1 MGGEVK
7 NMRALVLA
15 IGALVIVAG
24 CGRVPGAQVPAGD
37 YKLYEANSSSLSQ
50 NVSVIDS
57 RSHRVDLSLPLGTPS
72 PDWTHLYTLGACE
85 GCASVEGVGN
95 TLVDIDPQ
103 TGATLHTLRLPG
115 YFRLPQATMS
125 GVPGGLSQN
134 GRWLVLEMF
143 DATSNS
149 LPSATHLVVVDT
161 SYAKAPRQIN
171 LNGFFEF
178 DAVSNDGKRV
188 YLIEYLATNEYHVRF
203 YDLGAGRLDPT
214 IIFDKSDG
222 SAAMTGI
229 RLSGI
234 PSHDGQWL
242 YSVYVRADK
251 SAFIHALNLDAP
263 FALCIDLPGSG
274 YATNPDEFHW
284 SLAMNAAGTHLYAAN
299 GATGIVGDLPIDKGA
314 PGQMRAAKLN
324 DSLSGGIFGVLNVE
338 AKELGGNAAAVTSD
352 GRTLVIAGKT
362 GVIWVDTA
370 SLKAHDR
377 QLTSWSVWSLA
388 MSPDGT
394 TVYAVDGAGM
404 IAELPMMGAHT
415 PTTFRGPEG
424 QPLELIRVAVA

>member
-37 YKLYEANSSSLSQ
+37 YKLYEASSSSLSQ

-72 PDWTHLYTLGACE
+72 PDWTHLYTVGSGA
-85 GCASVEGVGN
+85 
-95 TLVDIDPQ
+95 LVDLDPQ
-103 TGATLHTLRLPG
+103 TGASLHRMQLPG
-115 YFRLPQATMS
+115 HFELPPATVT

-134 GRWLVLEMF
+134 GRWLVLESF
-143 DATSNS
+143 DATSNGVRT
-149 LPSATHLVVVDT
+149 ATHLLVVDT
-161 SYAKAPRQIN
+161 SYVKGAQQIN

-178 DAVSNDGKRV
+178 DAVSNDGQRIF
-188 YLIEYLATNEYHVRF
+188 LIEYLAGNHYHVRF
-203 YDLGAGRLDPT
+203 YDFGAGRLDPN
-214 IIFDKSDG
+214 IVFDKSDG
-222 SAAMTGI
+222 SSDMAGV

-242 YSVYVRADK
+242 YSVYVREDK
-251 SAFIHALNLDAP
+251 SAFIHALNLEVP

-274 YATNPDEFHW
+274 YMANPDDFHW

-299 GATGIVGDLPIDKGA
+299 GATGMVADLPVDNGT
-314 PGQMRAAKLN
+314 PGPLRAAKLN
-324 DSLSGGIFGVLNVE
+324 DSQTGGIFGVLDAQ
-338 AKELGGNAAAVTSD
+338 AKELGANAAAVSPD

-362 GVIWVDTA
+362 GVLWVDTA
-370 SLKAHDR
+370 SLKARDR
-377 QLTSWSVWSLA
+377 QLAGWSVWTLA
-388 MSPDGT
+388 MSPDGAT
-394 TVYAVDGAGM
+394 LYVVDYAGM
-404 IAELPMMGAHT
+404 IAEVPMAGAHSA
-415 PTTFRGPEG
+415 TTFSGALG
-424 QPLELIRVAVA
+424 QPLSLMRVAAAA

>member
-1 MGGEVK
+1 MGSEVK

-24 CGRVPGAQVPAGD
+24 CGRIPGAQVPAGD

-72 PDWTHLYTLGACE
+72 PDWTHLYTVGSGA
-85 GCASVEGVGN
+85 
-95 TLVDIDPQ
+95 LVDLDPQ
-103 TGATLHTLRLPG
+103 TGASLHRMQLPG
-115 YFRLPQATMS
+115 HFELPPATVT

-134 GRWLVLEMF
+134 GRWLVLESF
-143 DATSNS
+143 DATSNGVRT
-149 LPSATHLVVVDT
+149 ATHLLVVDT
-161 SYAKAPRQIN
+161 SYAKAARQIN

-178 DAVSNDGKRV
+178 DAVSNDGQRIF
-188 YLIEYLATNEYHVRF
+188 LIEYLAGNQYHVRF
-203 YDLGAGRLDPT
+203 YDFGAGRLDPN
-214 IIFDKSDG
+214 IVFDKSDG
-222 SAAMTGI
+222 SSAMAGV

-242 YSVYVRADK
+242 YSVYVREDK
-251 SAFIHALNLDAP
+251 SAFIHALNLDVP
-263 FALCIDLPGSG
+263 FALCLDLPGSG
-274 YATNPDEFHW
+274 YMANPDEFHW

-299 GATGIVGDLPIDKGA
+299 GATGIVADLPIDNGA

-324 DSLSGGIFGVLNVE
+324 DSQTGGIFGVLDAQ
-338 AKELGGNAAAVTSD
+338 AKELGGNAAAVSPN

-362 GVIWVDTA
+362 GVLWVDTA
-370 SLKAHDR
+370 SLKTRDR
-377 QLTSWSVWSLA
+377 QLAGWSVWSLA

-394 TVYAVDGAGM
+394 TLYVVDYAGM
-404 IAELPMMGAHT
+404 IAEVPMAGAHSAI
-415 PTTFRGPEG
+415 TFAGAGE
-424 QPLELIRVAVA
+424 QPLALMRVAAG

>member
-1 MGGEVK
+1 MGSEVK

-24 CGRVPGAQVPAGD
+24 CGRIPGAQVPAGD

-72 PDWTHLYTLGACE
+72 PDWTHLYTVGSGA
-85 GCASVEGVGN
+85 
-95 TLVDIDPQ
+95 LVDLDPQ
-103 TGATLHTLRLPG
+103 TGASLHRMQLPG
-115 YFRLPQATMS
+115 HFELPPATVT

-134 GRWLVLEMF
+134 GRWLVLESF
-143 DATSNS
+143 DATSNGVRT
-149 LPSATHLVVVDT
+149 ATHLLVVDT
-161 SYAKAPRQIN
+161 SYAKAARQIN

-178 DAVSNDGKRV
+178 DAVSNDGQRIF
-188 YLIEYLATNEYHVRF
+188 LIEYLAGNQYHVRF
-203 YDLGAGRLDPT
+203 YDFGAGRLDPNV
-214 IIFDKSDG
+214 IFDKSDG
-222 SAAMTGI
+222 SSAMAGV

-242 YSVYVRADK
+242 YSVYVREDK
-251 SAFIHALNLDAP
+251 SAFIHALNLDVP
-263 FALCIDLPGSG
+263 FALCLDLPGSG
-274 YATNPDEFHW
+274 YMANPDEFHW

-299 GATGIVGDLPIDKGA
+299 GATGIVTDLPIDNGA

-324 DSLSGGIFGVLNVE
+324 DSQTGGRFGVLDAQ
-338 AKELGGNAAAVTSD
+338 AKELGGNAAAVSPN

-362 GVIWVDTA
+362 GVLWVDTA
-370 SLKAHDR
+370 SLKTRDR
-377 QLTSWSVWSLA
+377 QLAGWSVWSLA

-394 TVYAVDGAGM
+394 TLYVVDSAGM
-404 IAELPMMGAHT
+404 IAEVPMAGAHSAI
-415 PTTFRGPEG
+415 TFAGAGE
-424 QPLELIRVAVA
+424 QPLALMRVAAG